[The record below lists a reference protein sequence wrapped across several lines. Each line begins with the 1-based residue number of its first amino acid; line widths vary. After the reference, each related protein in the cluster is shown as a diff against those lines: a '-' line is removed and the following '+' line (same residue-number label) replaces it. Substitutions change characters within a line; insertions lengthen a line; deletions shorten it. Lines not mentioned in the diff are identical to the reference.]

1 MEQGFRSQD
10 AIQRERA
17 VLVCVLLPGD
27 EDSEDVRIG
36 ELHALADTAGVQVV
50 GRMVQARRR
59 PDGRTYIGKGK
70 AEELAAMVTA
80 LQARVVLFDNDLSP
94 SQLQHVEEVISCK
107 VLDRTELILDI
118 FATRATNRAAQLQV
132 EIAQLEYTAPRLRE
146 MWSHLGQVTGGAP
159 MGVGT
164 RGPGEKQIEVDR
176 RLVSRR
182 LTLLKRELSEVQA
195 RRSREV
201 EQRRREHFTVCLVGY
216 TNAGKSTLFNAI
228 TPGGAYADDKLF
240 ATLQSRVEQW
250 NVGAGDTVML
260 ADTVGFIRD
269 LPHRLVAS
277 FRSTLEDATSAHLL
291 LLVVDAADPQ
301 AAAQLAT
308 VRKVL
313 AEIGATVQ
321 PRVLVL
327 NKCDL
332 LAAEALGQRIA
343 ELAADEQRQI
353 PVSGLAGTGLEELR
367 AEVRTIMLG
376 EWRSVCVDIPLRD
389 GRAIDLVERRGE
401 VLERDFTTEQARITV
416 RLSRRHLE
424 QLTATCP
431 ALRLNDRSPREALAE
446 LFPQQA
452 PPAPPRRGLH
462 DRAPSEA
469 VSRPRDVG
477 AADAAE

>member
-1 MEQGFRSQD
+1 M
-10 AIQRERA
+10 
-17 VLVCVLLPGD
+17 LVCVLLPGE
-27 EDSEDVRIG
+27 EDSEDVRLG
-36 ELHALADTAGVQVV
+36 ELHSLADTAGVQVV
-50 GRMVQARRR
+50 GKMVQSRRK

-94 SQLQHVEEVISCK
+94 SQLQHIEEVISCK

-164 RGPGEKQIEVDR
+164 RGPGEKQIEIDR

-182 LTLLKRELSEVQA
+182 LTLLKRELAEVQA

-216 TNAGKSTLFNAI
+216 TNAGKSTLFNAL
-228 TPGGAYADDKLF
+228 TSGGAYADDKLF

-250 NVGAGDTVML
+250 NVGSGDTVML

-308 VRKVL
+308 VREVL

-332 LAAEALGQRIA
+332 LSSEALAQRITD
-343 ELAADEQRQI
+343 LAADEQRQI
-353 PVSGLAGTGLEELR
+353 PVSALAGRGMEDLR
-367 AEVRTIMLG
+367 AEVRAVMLG
-376 EWRSVCVDIPLRD
+376 EWRSVRVDIPLRD

-401 VLERDFTTEQARITV
+401 VLEREFTTEHAHITA

-424 QLTATCP
+424 QLAASCP
-431 ALRLNDRSPREALAE
+431 ALRIDERPPREALAQ
-446 LFPQQA
+446 LFPEQA

-462 DRAPSEA
+462 ERMHSGA
-469 VSRPRDVG
+469 VSRPRGSD
-477 AADAAE
+477 ADAAAE